1 MGIPISFTF
10 MDFEIFFLWS
20 RNQFYILNIFSFL
33 FPQTF
38 LLINS
43 ISLCFDPWIFC
54 NLLAGCLYNLF
65 PSFWRS
71 IVEFSFTTSDPV
83 HFEVNWVSIPSSV
96 YMWASLIA
104 VFQETRHVCKIQGN
118 KILYLNNLFQLTP
131 TLMFDFTVTIIGNCS
146 VFMMEESDCSRKES
160 SITPPPNENR
170 DNPRKRGKGEG
181 LPCHFFLECRAR
193 LLEKIPEW
201 RFD

>member
-71 IVEFSFTTSDPV
+71 IVEFSFTTSDLV

-96 YMWASLIA
+96 YMWASSIS
-104 VFQETRHVCKIQGN
+104 VFQEPRRVSKSQGS
-118 KILYLNNLFQLTP
+118 KILFFLNLFKKILFQLTP
-131 TLMFDFTVTIIGNCS
+131 TLTFVFTVTIISNSSVCNNCY
-146 VFMMEESDCSRKES
+146 DGR
-160 SITPPPNENR
+160 I
-170 DNPRKRGKGEG
+170 
-181 LPCHFFLECRAR
+181 
-193 LLEKIPEW
+193 
-201 RFD
+201 RF